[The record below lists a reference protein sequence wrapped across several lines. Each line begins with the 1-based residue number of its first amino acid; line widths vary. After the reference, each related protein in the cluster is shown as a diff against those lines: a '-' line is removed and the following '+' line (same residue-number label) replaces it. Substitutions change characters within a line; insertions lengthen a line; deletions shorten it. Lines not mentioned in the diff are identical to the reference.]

1 MGQYDPALAKIQQY
15 LKQTKASGAPPP
27 LPPAR
32 PAHDWY
38 EKMYAKLFSDTDNLY
53 NTMTASDF
61 EQEAIP
67 LLALLLA
74 VTRQLKLKPQV
85 GGDSDM
91 TNAVGWPDW
100 FNEMQGNLAIQPT
113 WSWLQEECHRLLYMY
128 ACWHLASGE
137 QDKSV
142 FQNIPTDP
150 PPPPPTKGGSV
161 KEKVAA
167 KVVEATQNAESGG
180 DTADSGYVEFH
191 EAEADGA
198 PPASW
203 KQIPLIACAAEDEG
217 PGGAAELYKPN
228 GKARTVSQTNSA
240 ELPPNVEYIFRYLG
254 KSAVNAKSMTSFV
267 FREKALNTNVT
278 RIEELG
284 YGIGNWC
291 GPASWTPIKEQMKKR
306 HVLPVGLDGAFED
319 KWGYARRITYKYYP
333 PAKVETYQKSAKP
346 DANLTDDGQFVKLED
361 LNVERGDVIWMINQV
376 GPLSGHV
383 ATIIRSQDASGD
395 EAKTDAMVTWVSGNA
410 GGAPGGCVRVQ
421 TVWRVLCE
429 DPNYDY
435 DEISQLGNRRDERR
449 FTYNQSGVPQ
459 EQKLQNSGD
468 ELNTSKGSPDESK
481 LTDEQKQKLDAAKK
495 ADQAVKDGTAD
506 TKIRPTKKYTHW
518 MVALFKI
525 TKIDLLSI
533 ADRYDPLVAS
543 WMARRPL
550 TSKGEPQHADLTAEE
565 KELLQSENDYLR
577 PQMLMWTPPDCNR
590 NEILLAGLA
599 AVDQRFPALA
609 KMVKASRK
617 KK

>member
-1 MGQYDPALAKIQQY
+1 MGQYDPALLKIQQY
-15 LKQTKASGAPPP
+15 LKRTKETGTPPP
-27 LPPAR
+27 LPPPR

-61 EQEAIP
+61 EQQAIP
-67 LLALLLA
+67 LLALLIA

-100 FNEMQGNLAIQPT
+100 FNEMQGNLVIQPT
-113 WSWLQEECHRLLYMY
+113 WAWLQEECHRLLYMY

-137 QDKSV
+137 QDDSV
-142 FQNIPTDP
+142 FQPIPTDP
-150 PPPPPTKGGSV
+150 PPPPPAKKGKV
-161 KEKVAA
+161 KENAAA
-167 KVVEATQNAESGG
+167 KVIEATENAESGA

-191 EAEADGA
+191 EDEAPSDGS
-198 PPASW
+198 PPPSW

-217 PGGAAELYKPN
+217 PGGAGEPYKPN
-228 GKARTVSQTNSA
+228 GKARMVPKANRGK
-240 ELPPNVEYIFRYLG
+240 LPLNIEYMFRYLG
-254 KSAVNAKSMTSFV
+254 KSGVNAKSMTSFV

-291 GPASWTPIKEQMKKR
+291 GPASWTPIKEQLKKR
-306 HVLPVGLDGAFED
+306 YVFPVGLDHAFENQ
-319 KWGYARRITYKYYP
+319 WGYARRITYKYYS
-333 PAKVETYQKSAKP
+333 AEKVEHYQKMAKP
-346 DANLTDDGQFVKLED
+346 DANLTDDGKFVKIED
-361 LNVERGDVIWMINQV
+361 LKVERGDVIWMINQV

-395 EAKTDAMVTWVSGNA
+395 ESKTDAMVTWVSGNA

-429 DPNYDY
+429 DPKYDY
-435 DEISQLGNRRDERR
+435 DDISKLGNRRDERR
-449 FTYNQSGVPQ
+449 FAYNHSGVEKDQ
-459 EQKLQNSGD
+459 QLQNSGD
-468 ELNTSKGSPDESK
+468 ALNTSKGNPDESTLSDDQKDK
-481 LTDEQKQKLDAAKK
+481 LAAERK
-495 ADQAVKDGTAD
+495 AEEAVKDGTTD
-506 TKIRPTKKYTHW
+506 IEVRPTRKYTHW

-525 TKIDLLSI
+525 TKLDLVGI
-533 ADRYDPLVAS
+533 AGRYDPLVTT

-550 TSKGEPQHADLTAEE
+550 TSKGEPQHAELTDEE
-565 KELLQSENDYLR
+565 KALLGSENDWLR

-590 NEILLAGLA
+590 NAILLAGQSD
-599 AVDQRFPALA
+599 VDKRFPAFA
-609 KMVKASRK
+609 KRRKAAK
-617 KK
+617 K